1 MQPDGQMPGDKTV
14 GGGARFF
21 ADDRSH
27 YDLFGKRRS
36 GDEEFRKA
44 WQENVDEED
53 CVWTASED
61 EDEEKEDDTKMER
74 EMKKVKKQAKENAN
88 LIDGDDSD
96 ELRSICPESD
106 EEDMTLWSGS
116 EEDDHNDIPTEP
128 HPNERSDS
136 YIDKVFEFDETPKYR
151 TISELLKAEKEPPEL

>member
-1 MQPDGQMPGDKTV
+1 
-14 GGGARFF
+14 
-21 ADDRSH
+21 
-27 YDLFGKRRS
+27 
-36 GDEEFRKA
+36 
-44 WQENVDEED
+44 
-53 CVWTASED
+53 
-61 EDEEKEDDTKMER
+61 MER